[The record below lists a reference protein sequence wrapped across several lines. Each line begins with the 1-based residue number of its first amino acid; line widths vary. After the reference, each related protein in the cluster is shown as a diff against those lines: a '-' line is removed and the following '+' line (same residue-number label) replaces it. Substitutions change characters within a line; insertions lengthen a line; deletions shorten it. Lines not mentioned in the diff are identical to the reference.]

1 MVIIP
6 GYKTFMAI
14 RFASSPVKYDRLRK
28 NQWPEWPAVYLYRDE
43 TAFAIIAQSKG
54 VLFNIYCPVL
64 YFLVPL

>member
-1 MVIIP
+1 MVHIP

-14 RFASSPVKYDRLRK
+14 RFASSPVKYDRLHK

-43 TAFAIIAQSKG
+43 TAFAIIAQPKG
-54 VLFNIYCPVL
+54 FLCNIYHPVF

>member
-1 MVIIP
+1 MVHIP

-28 NQWPEWPAVYLYRDE
+28 NQCPEWPAVYLYRDE
-43 TAFAIIAQSKG
+43 TSIAIIAQTKG
-54 VLFNIYCPVL
+54 VLYHIYNPVL

>member
-28 NQWPEWPAVYLYRDE
+28 NQCPEWPAVYLYRDE
-43 TAFAIIAQSKG
+43 TAFAIIAQTKG
-54 VLFNIYCPVL
+54 FISNIYHPVF